1 MSIRKIGVIAGS
13 PSDAEMGA
21 VYFKGRGLEVECG
34 SVAED
39 AAGAVEFS
47 AKDEGYKEEVMNGVI
62 GSLKGEGCEALCI
75 YCNALGAAV
84 DTKKL
89 SEENGIKIV
98 TPFDAYKVL
107 GQGRRVIANLSAA
120 TGALAKFEE
129 CVKEVNPEADI
140 RGIYML
146 SMTKP
151 IEEGKDPAEI
161 MAEFGIADYIAHCEN
176 SGCECIILSCTHFPY
191 LMDEMKKLTELP
203 VIDPA
208 DTMYEL
214 VMAE

>member
-34 SVAED
+34 SVADD

-47 AKDEGYKEEVMNGVI
+47 AKDNGYKEEVMNGVI
-62 GSLKGEGCEALCI
+62 GSLKDEGCEALCI

-89 SEENGIKIV
+89 
-98 TPFDAYKVL
+98 
-107 GQGRRVIANLSAA
+107 
-120 TGALAKFEE
+120 
-129 CVKEVNPEADI
+129 
-140 RGIYML
+140 
-146 SMTKP
+146 
-151 IEEGKDPAEI
+151 
-161 MAEFGIADYIAHCEN
+161 
-176 SGCECIILSCTHFPY
+176 
-191 LMDEMKKLTELP
+191 TELP

-214 VMAE
+214 IMAE

>member
-13 PSDAEMGA
+13 PSDSEMGA
-21 VYFKGRGLEVECG
+21 AYFAGRGLEVEQG
-34 SVAED
+34 SVADD

-47 AKDEGYKEEVMNGVI
+47 AKDENFKEEVMNGVI
-62 GSLKGEGCEALCI
+62 GELKAKGCEALCI

-89 SEENGIKIV
+89 SEENGIRIV
-98 TPFDAYKVL
+98 TPFDAYRLL
-107 GQGRRVIANLSAA
+107 GQDYDVIANLSAA

-129 CVKEVNPEADI
+129 CVKEVNAGADI

-151 IEEGKDPAEI
+151 IEEGRDPAEI
-161 MAEFGIADYIAHCEN
+161 MEEFGVADYISFCEK

-191 LMDEMKKLTELP
+191 LLGEMKKLTKLP

-214 VMAE
+214 VTG